1 MIVDCGGTILVS
13 SQILIMDEPCLERV
27 RIVKRWSYSG
37 IGVKATMG
45 LWLGVK
51 LRNNMGTDHR
61 KAPRLEK
68 LCLKMLALADA
79 SHEPL
84 YPGQDC

>member
-1 MIVDCGGTILVS
+1 
-13 SQILIMDEPCLERV
+13 
-27 RIVKRWSYSG
+27 
-37 IGVKATMG
+37 
-45 LWLGVK
+45 
-51 LRNNMGTDHR
+51 MGTDHR

-84 YPGQDC
+84 YPGQDCQTGLQSGQVTNTGTGINNQSLTADIKGPGGYMKKVQYD